1 MKHVH
6 DVQQTNITD
15 HQLDHSQQAA
25 ANDDHNEL
33 AIIAPAG
40 SGKTTVIV
48 ERIKALIEQGMNQ
61 RSIVAIS
68 FTNTAVNEMTERL
81 AREHIT
87 NIYTSTIHGLA
98 LEILSTENPPAD
110 TGKWLLSKKY
120 GRFIPAICEDA
131 TAVIRA
137 IIRDG
142 KKLYPHA
149 GWSLKN
155 TTATITAW
163 ENTGT
168 EPCEPVASWVVT
180 EYNRRLAETGFTSI
194 AGVIRKATE
203 ALQDDEAETAW
214 IKAILVDEAQD
225 LNPVQSRFI
234 EALGTP
240 SLTAVGDPLQSIYGF
255 QNATPEWLQGLENTV
270 ELGTCYRSTKAI
282 VNAAN
287 TLTGRSTQV
296 PAGTPQ
302 GTAVTGYSADDELDE
317 ATHIVHLIQEYLGA
331 GIHGYDVMLLTRTH
345 AQQKQIRRALAEER
359 IVGVQ
364 VKTVHEAKGEEAEA
378 VIIAGLCEQVWNPEN
393 DGEDTL
399 RALYTAVTRT
409 RSILHITWASQVLI
423 NGQVKPV
430 ERLTLLEKLPV
441 EWGRELTTRDEIEKN
456 LAAYATLSETTKE
469 NLAERKHATDRIASL
484 WGKAGEPKKQT
495 SMESCGS
502 LVTYEHY
509 VSDDNPDKDRWS
521 LTHGVFCNLRTCPMC
536 NWRRSVRNR
545 LRLQAV
551 VIEAFKRNRE
561 EHPDRNDKQ
570 HYRNPLFLTVTIP
583 SVDGKNLKTAVHN
596 LLRTWKKMTKNPSR
610 TPLWRDGLVGY
621 WRSLEITR
629 NPKTGL
635 YHPHLHVLFL
645 ATTAYYVDPSQPKHH
660 STLYRTHEAWA
671 GAWTQA
677 YNKVTSGSETKLIV
691 DARAVQGEELEKAVA
706 EVTKYVT
713 KDDSLLQIG
722 LPDAELTERLLTLE
736 TGIRGVKLVDQGGE
750 IQRIMET
757 ADLDQ
762 LIKALIEQGEEW
774 SKVSESDWTY
784 LTREYYET
792 ARRDETENENEAY
805 ADQIPF

>member
-1 MKHVH
+1 MKNEN
-6 DVQQTNITD
+6 VQQTNITN
-15 HQLDHSQQAA
+15 HQLDASQQAA
-25 ANDDHNEL
+25 ANDGSTSL

-48 ERIKALIEQGMNQ
+48 ERIKHLISTGTDP

-68 FTNTAVNEMTERL
+68 FTNTAVNEMTARL

-87 NIYTSTIHGLA
+87 NVYTSTIHGIA
-98 LEILSTENPPAD
+98 LEILSTETPPENS
-110 TGKWLLSKKY
+110 GKWLISKRY
-120 GRFIPAICEDA
+120 GRFIPAICEDT

-137 IIRDG
+137 VMRRG

-149 GWSLKN
+149 GWSLKS

-168 EPCEPVASWVVT
+168 EPCEPVTSWVIT
-180 EYNRRLAETGFTSI
+180 EYTRRLDETGFTSI

-203 ALQDDEAETAW
+203 ALQNGEAETEW
-214 IKAILVDEAQD
+214 IKAVLVDEAQD
-225 LNPVQSRFI
+225 LNPVQAQFI
-234 EALGTP
+234 EALGTQ
-240 SLTAVGDPLQSIYGF
+240 SVTAVGDPLQSIYGF
-255 QNATPEWLQGLENTV
+255 QAASPEWLQGLENTV
-270 ELGTCYRSTKAI
+270 ELQTCYRSTKAI

-287 TLTGRSTQV
+287 KLTGRHTTT
-296 PAGTPQ
+296 PTGTPH
-302 GTAVTGYSADDELDE
+302 GTAVTGYAADDELDE
-317 ATHIVHLIQEYLGA
+317 AQHVTRQINEYLAA
-331 GIHGYDVMLLTRTH
+331 GVHGYDIMLLTRTH

-364 VKTVHEAKGEEAEA
+364 VKTVHEAKGQEAE
-378 VIIAGLCEQVWNPEN
+378 VVLVTGLCEQVWNPEGN
-393 DGEDTL
+393 DAAVL
-399 RALYTAVTRT
+399 RDLYTAVTRA
-409 RSILHITWASQVLI
+409 RSILHITWASQTLI

-430 ERLTLLEKLPV
+430 ERLKLLEKLPV
-441 EWGRELTTRDEIEKN
+441 EWGRELTTRDEVERH
-456 LAAYATLSETTKE
+456 LAEYATLDETAKE

-484 WGKAGEPKKQT
+484 WGKAGEPKKQGA
-495 SMESCGS
+495 MESCGS

-509 VSDDNPDKDRWS
+509 VSDDHPDKDRWA

-551 VIEAFKRNRE
+551 VNEAFKRNRE
-561 EHPDRNDKQ
+561 EHQDRNDKK
-570 HYRNPLFLTVTIP
+570 HLRNPLFLTVTIP
-583 SVDGKNLKTAVHN
+583 SVKGEDLKTAVHN
-596 LLRTWKKMTKNPSR
+596 LLKTWRRMTKNPNR

-629 NPKTGL
+629 NPQTGL

-645 ATTAYYVDPSQPKHH
+645 ATTAYYIDPTQPKHH
-660 STLYRTHEAWA
+660 STLYRTHEAW
-671 GAWTQA
+671 GTAWTQA
-677 YNKVTSGSETKLIV
+677 YNKTTGDSQTKLIV

-713 KDDSLLQIG
+713 KDDTLLKAG

-757 ADLDQ
+757 ANMDE
-762 LIKALIEQGEEW
+762 LIKQLIEQGENW
-774 SKVSESDWTY
+774 TKVSESDWTY

-792 ARRDETENENEAY
+792 ARRDEPKPEKETY